1 MVNTKFCICLGPG
14 RTGLT
19 NLFGL
24 TKNLDKICLCEIF
37 YLSSVGALRHSKIFV
52 THMCQSHETRA
63 SIATFEDFSDL
74 SNIAGVID
82 GTHKNKGPKQS
93 AVDYFSRYKLNSTWP
108 WRCSWNVN
116 LGTVIVVF

>member
-19 NLFGL
+19 NLFGP

-82 GTHKNKGPKQS
+82 GTHIKIKALK
-93 AVDYFSRYKLNSTWP
+93 RK
-108 WRCSWNVN
+108 RCR
-116 LGTVIVVF
+116 LL

>member
-19 NLFGL
+19 NLFGP

-37 YLSSVGALRHSKIFV
+37 YLSSVGALRQSKIFV

-63 SIATFEDFSDL
+63 SIATFEDFSDPAIKH
-74 SNIAGVID
+74 SRRHRWD
-82 GTHKNKGPKQS
+82 TYKNKGPKKK
-93 AVDYFSRYKLNSTWP
+93 ALSTTLADI
-108 WRCSWNVN
+108 N
-116 LGTVIVVF
+116 

>member
-14 RTGLT
+14 RTR
-19 NLFGL
+19 L
-24 TKNLDKICLCEIF
+24 TKFVWPYKKSRQNLSLRNF
-37 YLSSVGALRHSKIFV
+37 LFSSVGALRHSKIFV

-82 GTHKNKGPKQS
+82 GTHIKIKAPK
-93 AVDYFSRYKLNSTWP
+93 RK
-108 WRCSWNVN
+108 RCR
-116 LGTVIVVF
+116 LL